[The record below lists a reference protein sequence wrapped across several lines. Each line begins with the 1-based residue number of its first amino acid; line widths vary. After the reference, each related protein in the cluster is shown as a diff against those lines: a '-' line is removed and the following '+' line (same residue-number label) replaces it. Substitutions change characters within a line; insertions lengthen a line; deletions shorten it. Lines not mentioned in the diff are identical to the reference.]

1 VAMPQFTQLPLSE
14 QEVWRPVVG
23 WEGLYDVSS
32 LGRVRR
38 VAGTHQC
45 PKGRVLRPWTPPN
58 GYLYVRLSR
67 PSGKVGA
74 AVHQLVATTFLGP
87 CPVGMEVNHKDRDR
101 KNVRADNLEY
111 LTPLENQ
118 RHSWAN
124 GRVPTRGRSGAR
136 KLTAGDV
143 SAIRSS
149 PESSRA
155 LAARYGVTIGHI
167 YQLRSGRWWRHV
179 RGGDG
184 G

>member
-1 VAMPQFTQLPLSE
+1 MTMPQFTQLPLTE
-14 QEVWRPVVG
+14 QEVWCPVVG

-45 PKGRVLRPWTPPN
+45 PRGRVLRTWTPPN

-67 PSGKVGA
+67 PSGKIGA
-74 AVHQLVATTFLGP
+74 AVHQLVAVAFLGP
-87 CPVGMEVNHKDRDR
+87 CPAGMQVNHKDLDR
-101 KNVRADNLEY
+101 ENARADNLEY

-124 GRVPTRGRSGAR
+124 GRVPTRGEKLAR
-136 KLTAGDV
+136 KLVAGDV

-149 PESSRA
+149 PESNRV
-155 LAARYGVTIGHI
+155 LAARYGVTVDYI
-167 YQLRSGRWWRHV
+167 YQLRSGRRWQHLL
-179 RGGDG
+179 GGDG